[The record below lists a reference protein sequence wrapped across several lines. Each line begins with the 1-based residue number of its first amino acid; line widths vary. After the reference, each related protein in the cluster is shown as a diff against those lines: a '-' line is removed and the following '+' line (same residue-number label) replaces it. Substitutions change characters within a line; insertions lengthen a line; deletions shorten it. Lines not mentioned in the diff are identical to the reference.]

1 MSSFFDNIREKG
13 GCRNSLQKP
22 FIKQVKLISFLLL
35 VDMEPDYIC
44 FLLFLQKK
52 LRFLQ
57 KNKENFQEYDKIEV
71 L

>member
-1 MSSFFDNIREKG
+1 M
-13 GCRNSLQKP
+13 QKP

-57 KNKENFQEYDKIEV
+57 KNKENFQEYDKIEI